1 MAHDVG
7 TAEGRSID
15 FESIKQ
21 INPYG
26 VEYWSARALAP
37 LLGYKKWQNFDVA
50 IRRAMTAC
58 AQIGQVVPD
67 HFTAASKMVPL
78 GSGAEREVTD
88 YLISRL
94 GAYLIAQNGDPS
106 KRAIAEAQAYFAVST
121 RKNELREL
129 AEEQAKRLE
138 LRERVSENNKKLAE
152 AAHDAGVLS
161 RSFGV
166 FQNAGYQGL
175 YGGLDVDGIKQRKGI
190 SYKEDLLDRMGRAE
204 LAANDFR
211 VTLTEERLR
220 KDGIIGQTRAIET
233 HHEVGQTVR
242 KAIEETGVRMPEDL
256 PAEPSIKPL
265 LTAKRRGR
273 KKVAAPN
280 DGRAEGEQPAQG
292 TLFND
297 VV

>member
-1 MAHDVG
+1 M
-7 TAEGRSID
+7 S
-15 FESIKQ
+15 
-21 INPYG
+21 
-26 VEYWSARALAP
+26 
-37 LLGYKKWQNFDVA
+37 
-50 IRRAMTAC
+50 
-58 AQIGQVVPD
+58 VVTD
-67 HFTAASKMVPL
+67 HFTEASKMVPL

-106 KRAIAEAQAYFAVST
+106 KREIAEAQAYFAMST

-129 AEEQAKRLE
+129 AEEQAKRLA

-175 YGGLDVDGIKQRKGI
+175 YGGLDVEGIKVRKGI
-190 SYKEDLLDRMGRAE
+190 GQKENLLDRMGRAE

-220 KDGIIGQTRAIET
+220 KDGIIGQTRAIDT
-233 HHEVGQTVR
+233 HREVGKTVR
-242 KAIEETGVRMPEDL
+242 KAIEDTGVRMPEDL

-265 LTAKRRGR
+265 LTAKRHGR
-273 KKVAAPN
+273 EKVASPTDEN
-280 DGRAEGEQPAQG
+280 DAGEQPMQEA
-292 TLFND
+292 LF
-297 VV
+297 

>member
-1 MAHDVG
+1 MAHDAG
-7 TAEGRSID
+7 TAKGRPID

-21 INPYG
+21 ITPYG
-26 VEYWSARALAP
+26 IEYWSARSLAP

-50 IRRAMTAC
+50 IKRAMTAC
-58 AQIGQVVPD
+58 EQIGQVVTD
-67 HFTAASKMVPL
+67 HFTEASKMVPL

-106 KRAIAEAQAYFAVST
+106 KREIAEAQAYFAVST

-129 AEEQAKRLE
+129 TEEQAKRLA

-152 AAHDAGVLS
+152 AAHAAGVLS

-175 YGGLDVDGIKQRKGI
+175 YDGRDVDGIKVRKGI
-190 SYKEDLLDRMGRAE
+190 GQKENLLDRMGRAE

-220 KDGIIGQTRAIET
+220 KDGIIGQTRAIDT
-233 HHEVGQTVR
+233 HREVGKTVR
-242 KAIEETGVRMPEDL
+242 KAIEDTGVRMPEDL

-265 LTAKRRGR
+265 LTAKRRGY
-273 KKVAAPN
+273 KKVASPTNEN
-280 DGRAEGEQPAQG
+280 DAGEQPTQEA
-292 TLFND
+292 LF
-297 VV
+297 